1 MTKIVIVGGGSFAW
15 GPLFIRD
22 IMVLPEL
29 SGAHIVL
36 HDIDPEALDLVY
48 AVGVKA
54 IDAGGSTITL
64 EKSNNLDTALQSA
77 DFVILTIT
85 TGGLEAM
92 RHDLEIPARYGIV
105 QSVGDTVGPGGLA
118 RGLRN
123 IPVVVDI
130 ARRMEAICPDA
141 WLLNYTNPMSTLTRA
156 ISRETSIKV
165 IGLCHE
171 WIGVRGKLEQAFEVP
186 ADQIQATIAGI
197 NHLPWL
203 VQLKVKGEDAMPR
216 LQQLAADIL
225 GTRGTALGYQDDD
238 TWSTIDRG
246 MVKSRLLQIY
256 GGMPV
261 AGDRHLAEFFPFF
274 LTEATGFGKEF
285 GVELTDIEERY
296 QWRADDRERL
306 TEILTEDFDLS
317 PFLAEDSGE
326 AANRI
331 IAAIITNGSYHG
343 IMNLPNQGQ
352 VANIP
357 LGAVVETLGIVDA
370 TGARGICAGTLP
382 AGMHAV
388 VSSHIA
394 NQELVVEAALIG
406 NRSLAFQAL
415 MNDPLVCLEPNDA
428 ELMLG
433 EMLSANRAF
442 LPRFFNNR

>member
-22 IMVLPEL
+22 IMLIPEL
-29 SGAHIVL
+29 SDVHIVL

-48 AVGVKA
+48 AVGTKA
-54 IDAGGSTITL
+54 IGAGRSTITL
-64 EKSNNLDTALQSA
+64 EKTEDLDAALQAA

-105 QSVGDTVGPGGLA
+105 QAVGDTVGPGGLA

-123 IPVVVDI
+123 IPVVVEI

-156 ISRETSIKV
+156 VSRETNIKV

-171 WIGVRGKLEQAFEVP
+171 WIGVRGKLASAFEVA
-186 ADQIQATIAGI
+186 ADEIQATIAGI

-203 VQLKVKGEDAMPR
+203 LQLKVRGEDGMPR

-225 GTRGTALGYQDDD
+225 ATRGSALGYKDDD
-238 TWSTIDRG
+238 AWSTIDRG
-246 MVKSRLLQIY
+246 MVKARLFQIY

-285 GVELTDIEERY
+285 GLELTDIEERY
-296 QWRADDRERL
+296 QWRADDRDRL

-317 PFLAEDSGE
+317 PLLAEDSGE
-326 AANRI
+326 AANKI
-331 IAAIITNGSYHG
+331 IAALVTNRSYHG

-352 VANIP
+352 IANLP
-357 LGAVVETLGIVDA
+357 PGSVVETLGIVDA
-370 TGARGICAGTLP
+370 TGARGISAGPLP
-382 AGMHAV
+382 VGMHAV
-388 VSSHIA
+388 VSRHVS
-394 NQELVVEAALIG
+394 NQELIVEAALLG
-406 NRSLAFQAL
+406 KRSLAFQAL
-415 MNDPLVCLEPNDA
+415 MNDPMICLEPNDA

-433 EMLSANRAF
+433 EMLSANKLF